1 MPINLGPGID
11 IGPGIV
17 IGDSPTPPSFIITQ
31 FNLLLTTEFDVDLV
45 TEN

>member
-1 MPINLGPGID
+1 MPINLGPGLQ

-17 IGDSPTPPSFIITQ
+17 IGNAPTPPSFIITQ
-31 FNLLLTTEFDVDLV
+31 FNDFIVTEFDDFLV